1 VELSPIKANG
11 TKVRAINVSLETE
24 VKELKALVENLM
36 KRQDA
41 IENENVSLKTALK
54 AAREEAAMLRR
65 LMAEESPKIE
75 PRSQPSFA
83 EVAVIHRPIKKQ
95 VKVLSPIETVSPRN
109 SVAVENTMERPA
121 FSPLKIVFYEG
132 CHRKSPS
139 MYRQM
144 FREIG
149 IDSRVIRDIT
159 FLADDL
165 LQLTTYES
173 AVAGITAAL
182 KGVSEKINRIEAFDP
197 TKAESYSKYGNFKDG
212 EVKDS
217 YFAMMSK
224 NAERLKKAAGSVKAL
239 KRSANFFNKI
249 VESQNVD
256 YKPTAKP
263 TKIFFMGNLIN
274 CANLNRENPDME
286 PEQMGGVEQSA
297 PSSQ

>member
-1 VELSPIKANG
+1 
-11 TKVRAINVSLETE
+11 
-24 VKELKALVENLM
+24 
-36 KRQDA
+36 
-41 IENENVSLKTALK
+41 
-54 AAREEAAMLRR
+54 
-65 LMAEESPKIE
+65 
-75 PRSQPSFA
+75 
-83 EVAVIHRPIKKQ
+83 
-95 VKVLSPIETVSPRN
+95 
-109 SVAVENTMERPA
+109 
-121 FSPLKIVFYEG
+121 
-132 CHRKSPS
+132 
-139 MYRQM
+139 M